1 MIELP
6 GIVIEKE
13 TGGLP
18 DDHPRKPWAIMGR
31 APVMKY
37 KLKISRKY
45 SQWSGLRRS
54 ARGVKLASG
63 LAQTAEIQRHQK
75 GSTDSMTSK
84 Q

>member
-1 MIELP
+1 
-6 GIVIEKE
+6 
-13 TGGLP
+13 
-18 DDHPRKPWAIMGR
+18 
-31 APVMKY
+31 VMKY